1 MATARNF
8 RGTQLRRYRND
19 RYRRILLEAGGE
31 VCNLKLKGGG
41 SLLLKTGTTA
51 NPDVLK
57 LKAQV

>member
-1 MATARNF
+1 MANRNLSGE
-8 RGTQLRRYRND
+8 RLRRFRNV
-19 RYRRILLEAGGE
+19 RYRRILNEAGFD

-41 SLLLKTGTTA
+41 HLLLKTGTDA